1 MIGSTDR
8 MLKHWYE
15 NIIFLSFSC
24 RVGKKRGFFSCAEI
38 GHWGIISGTMEQ
50 VRNRLTF
57 LEKEIFSFHYYRY
70 PMCFIF
76 NIHRV
81 VFVLISELFA
91 EFLGQPEASLK
102 SFHVLV
108 FCVFYNV
115 SLHFTFF
122 LYLESWIKNLK
133 FRVSYSVFFGLT
145 TVPVSRSLFRGQV
158 FFQLWYKS

>member
-1 MIGSTDR
+1 
-8 MLKHWYE
+8 
-15 NIIFLSFSC
+15 
-24 RVGKKRGFFSCAEI
+24 
-38 GHWGIISGTMEQ
+38 
-50 VRNRLTF
+50 
-57 LEKEIFSFHYYRY
+57 
-70 PMCFIF
+70 MCFIF

-133 FRVSYSVFFGLT
+133 FRVSYSVFCGLT
-145 TVPVSRSLFRGQV
+145 TVQYLSPEASSEARFFSSSDISLKPLNNLQISSKV
-158 FFQLWYKS
+158 FSTLLLGKTRKTN